1 MMTAKKP
8 ASNPTK
14 AATTESLATAAAVH
28 EAGDVSGGVAVAEQ
42 ALSWLRAQLNEGA
55 NLHTDSRAVQ
65 AGDGFLAY
73 RVDGADNRP
82 HIIDAIARGAAAV
95 LVQANTA
102 TAVSTV
108 PSAQVPTLDVPDLA
122 VLAGVIA
129 GGWYGEPSKAMR
141 MVAVTGTN
149 GKTSTT
155 QWMATALHALG
166 TPTALVGTLGAGFP
180 DKLVPTGFTTPN
192 AAQLQYL
199 LADLRM
205 RGARAVAMEV
215 SSHALHQGRVNGTAF
230 DVAVFTNLTQDHL
243 DYHHT
248 MAAYEAAK
256 ARLFDWPG
264 LRFAVINQD
273 DAAGRRL
280 LRHLAGSLGGS
291 PQRRLQTLAYSVAG
305 LDDTDITGGSSAES
319 AAEMSAVTS
328 PVGVDAPVEPR
339 ASVPSDYRLRA
350 SDVHVVASGRTA
362 FTVSADGEGF
372 ACACRASIEVA
383 TLGVFNVANL
393 LAVLGTL
400 LAVRALDGVA
410 IDAASFKAT
419 VATLSALPPVPGR
432 MQRIGG
438 RAQADEPLVIIDYA
452 HTPDALEKT
461 LLALQ
466 PVAAARGGAV
476 VVMFGCGGDRDTA
489 KRPLMGAI
497 ASRLANAVVLTS
509 DNPRSENAAAIIDQI
524 AAGVPAAVQADTVR
538 RIEDRASAILQSIR
552 TAKREDVVLLAGKG
566 HEATQEI
573 MGKKRPFSDQDH
585 AQLAL
590 AARATHLRG
599 EAS

>member
-1 MMTAKKP
+1 
-8 ASNPTK
+8 
-14 AATTESLATAAAVH
+14 
-28 EAGDVSGGVAVAEQ
+28 
-42 ALSWLRAQLNEGA
+42 
-55 NLHTDSRAVQ
+55 
-65 AGDGFLAY
+65 
-73 RVDGADNRP
+73 
-82 HIIDAIARGAAAV
+82 
-95 LVQANTA
+95 
-102 TAVSTV
+102 
-108 PSAQVPTLDVPDLA
+108 
-122 VLAGVIA
+122 
-129 GGWYGEPSKAMR
+129 
-141 MVAVTGTN
+141 
-149 GKTSTT
+149 
-155 QWMATALHALG
+155 
-166 TPTALVGTLGAGFP
+166 
-180 DKLVPTGFTTPN
+180 
-192 AAQLQYL
+192 
-199 LADLRM
+199 
-205 RGARAVAMEV
+205 
-215 SSHALHQGRVNGTAF
+215 
-230 DVAVFTNLTQDHL
+230 VAVFTNLTQDHL

-280 LRHLAGSLGGS
+280 LSHLNG
-291 PQRRLQTLAYSVAG
+291 RLDGQVQTLAYSVAG
-305 LDDTDITGGSSAES
+305 LDDTNITDDRSAES
-319 AAEMSAVTS
+319 AAEKSGATS
-328 PVGVDAPVEPR
+328 KGYVDELADPR
-339 ASVPSDYRLRA
+339 AAAPSHYRLRA

-362 FTVSADGEGF
+362 FTVSAEGEGF
-372 ACACRASIEVA
+372 ASACRASVEVA
-383 TLGVFNVANL
+383 TLGTFNVANL

-400 LAVRALDGVA
+400 LAVRAKEGVA
-410 IDAASFKAT
+410 IDAALFKAT

-497 ASRLANAVVLTS
+497 ASRLANTVILTS

-524 AAGVPAAVQADTVR
+524 AAGVPVAVQADTVR

-599 EAS
+599 DAS